1 VTGRCRSP
9 AARSRSPALRAVA
22 GRRVFTIVSN
32 DGADAV
38 TGTFAGRPEGATV
51 VFNGVNLRLSY
62 AGGTGND
69 ITLSAPLPVTTTWN
83 GSGANDNWS
92 TGANWIGGAAPASG
106 NTTFVTFPAA
116 SARFGPVPDAPWTIN
131 RMDIVSATA
140 YAMTGSAI
148 TFAGAAPQLNASAA
162 RTASRTRSR

>member
-1 VTGRCRSP
+1 M
-9 AARSRSPALRAVA
+9 
-22 GRRVFTIVSN
+22 
-32 DGADAV
+32 
-38 TGTFAGRPEGATV
+38 
-51 VFNGVNLRLSY
+51 NLRLSY

-148 TFAGAAPQLNASAA
+148 TFAAAAPQLNASQRAKPREPVTLVGSA
-162 RTASRTRSR
+162 RGGECVVLHALGPSARGGLTSRAGRLTRRTDHLTGGTRRAGSSW